1 MNLKSYP
8 TDLTN
13 AQWEKPITLSAK
25 TFTIR
30 QTSQVGDALNYQRY
44 VLHSQVRV
52 SMANASSSNATVAN
66 GLFPFQKVESL
77 RYMAYDSSSTS

>member
-1 MNLKSYP
+1 MTRTNYP

-52 SMANASSSNATVAN
+52 SMANVPPWQTVY
-66 GLFPFQKVESL
+66 PISESGKP
-77 RYMAYDSSSTS
+77 